1 LDTKELSDIIGTN
14 FIKDIV
20 PDLNKNFMVMK
31 VSPEKS
37 NPKKVFYESVLLFI
51 LPKKSTSTQKIISQ
65 IEI

>member
-20 PDLNKNFMVMK
+20 PNLNKNFMVMK
-31 VSPEKS
+31 VSPEKLNS
-37 NPKKVFYESVLLFI
+37 KNVFYESVLLFI

>member
-1 LDTKELSDIIGTN
+1 LDTKELSNVIGKN

-31 VSPEKS
+31 VSPGKLNS
-37 NPKKVFYESVLLFI
+37 KNVFYESVLLFI
-51 LPKKSTSTQKIISQ
+51 LPKKCTSTQKIISQ